1 MCYMAQD
8 ERCSS
13 VGLQLQM
20 TLTLVHNPTT
30 SNGVLSVQCVIR
42 GPVPLWKIGGCGWIN
57 PSFISC

>member
-1 MCYMAQD
+1 MCYMVQD

-20 TLTLVHNPTT
+20 TLTLVHNPIT

-42 GPVPLWKIGGCGWIN
+42 GTSTTLENRWIN